1 MARPT
6 DSNEQLLCSF
16 CGKSQRQVKKLIA
29 GPGVYICDECIDLC
43 NEIIDEEL
51 TAPPSF
57 DVENLP
63 KPKEIYG
70 VLDDYVVGQEEAKR
84 TLSVAVYNHYKRVQM
99 MAATDAE
106 IELQKSNILLLGPTG
121 CGKTLLAQTLAK
133 ILNVPFAI
141 ADATALTEAGYVG
154 EDVENIL
161 LKLIQAADYDV
172 KKAEQG
178 IIYIDEVDKIA
189 RKADN
194 PSITRDV
201 SGEGVQ
207 QALLKILEGTTASVP
222 PQGGR
227 KHPHQ
232 EFLSIDTTNILFI
245 CGGAFANLDKVIERR
260 IGHKGVGFGASIE
273 SKADKDTGD
282 LFAKCL
288 PEDLVNY
295 GLIPE
300 FIGRLPVMSA
310 VHQLSRDDLITILT
324 EPRNALVKQ
333 FQRFFSLRRHRARV
347 QRGLAVVHR
356 RQGPRARDRRPRPAL
371 DHRGGAARRAVRA
384 ALAPRR
390 QEVRRHAR
398 DDREGQPAHARDRGG
413 AGGRVRRR
421 PGRLCL
427 GRPDGRTLATFTRG
441 ERDGRPI
448 ADLLEPARGRV
459 RRRSCATPA
468 CATCAAG
475 SSSRPSTSHAR

>member
-51 TAPPSF
+51 TVPASL
-57 DVENLP
+57 DIESLP
-63 KPKEIYG
+63 KPREIYD
-70 VLDDYVVGQEEAKR
+70 VLDEYVVGQEESKR

-99 MAATDAE
+99 MQSGDSD

-121 CGKTLLAQTLAK
+121 CGKTLLAQTLAR

-161 LKLIQAADYDV
+161 LKLIQAADYEV
-172 KKAEQG
+172 KKAETG

-232 EFLSIDTTNILFI
+232 EFLSIDTTNVLFI
-245 CGGAFANLDKVIERR
+245 CGGAFANLDRVIERR
-260 IGHKGVGFGASIE
+260 IGSGGVGFGAKLE
-273 SKADKDTGD
+273 SKAARDQGEVFEQT
-282 LFAKCL
+282 L

-300 FIGRLPVMSA
+300 FIGRLPVVSA
-310 VHQLSRDDLITILT
+310 VHQLTRDDLITILT

-333 FQRFFSLRRHRARV
+333 FQRFFSFDGIELVFSDEALVSVADRALARETGA
-347 QRGLAVVHR
+347 RGLRSIIEETLLEVQFELPSRRDVRKCVVTKETIE
-356 RQGPRARDRRPRPAL
+356 
-371 DHRGGAARRAVRA
+371 RGLSPTLVTEAAPEEEEQPRRAESA
-384 ALAPRR
+384 
-390 QEVRRHAR
+390 
-398 DDREGQPAHARDRGG
+398 
-413 AGGRVRRR
+413 
-421 PGRLCL
+421 
-427 GRPDGRTLATFTRG
+427 
-441 ERDGRPI
+441 
-448 ADLLEPARGRV
+448 
-459 RRRSCATPA
+459 
-468 CATCAAG
+468 
-475 SSSRPSTSHAR
+475 

>member
-51 TAPPSF
+51 TAPATF
-57 DVENLP
+57 DIDNLP
-63 KPKEIYG
+63 KPREIWG
-70 VLDDYVVGQEEAKR
+70 VLNEYVVGQEEAKR

-207 QALLKILEGTTASVP
+207 QALLKILEGTVASVP

-232 EFLSIDTTNILFI
+232 EFIQIDTTNVLFI
-245 CGGAFANLDKVIERR
+245 VAGAFAGLEEIIGDRVGRR
-260 IGHKGVGFGASIE
+260 GLGFGAEIRSKNDIE
-273 SKADKDTGD
+273 SAESFADTM
-282 LFAKCL
+282 
-288 PEDLVNY
+288 PE
-295 GLIPE
+295 
-300 FIGRLPVMSA
+300 
-310 VHQLSRDDLITILT
+310 
-324 EPRNALVKQ
+324 
-333 FQRFFSLRRHRARV
+333 
-347 QRGLAVVHR
+347 
-356 RQGPRARDRRPRPAL
+356 
-371 DHRGGAARRAVRA
+371 
-384 ALAPRR
+384 
-390 QEVRRHAR
+390 
-398 DDREGQPAHARDRGG
+398 
-413 AGGRVRRR
+413 
-421 PGRLCL
+421 
-427 GRPDGRTLATFTRG
+427 
-441 ERDGRPI
+441 
-448 ADLLEPARGRV
+448 
-459 RRRSCATPA
+459 
-468 CATCAAG
+468 
-475 SSSRPSTSHAR
+475 